1 MDSPSASGQGVP
13 LQFVVIFLDVLND
26 LVGAHGTAALLRRA
40 GHPEWIESPPHPTPA
55 SFASPESV
63 TAIFS
68 SLEDLY
74 GPRGGRGLGRR
85 LGAAVVDRYLKDV
98 GALAGVGDPSFQA
111 LPSRTRARVGL
122 MALGRV
128 VTGLGG
134 FHIDVSATDQAI
146 ALSVPDCPFCV
157 QRSLDAPGCPALV
170 GLVDAA
176 LRLVAPEAGL
186 SSGETACRAT
196 ASPACELTV
205 RLPATDS

>member
-13 LQFVVIFLDVLND
+13 LQFVVIFLEVLDD

-40 GHPEWIESPPHPTPA
+40 GHPEWIESPPHPAPE

-68 SLEDLY
+68 SLEELY

-85 LGAAVVDRYLKDV
+85 LGAAVVDRHLKDL
-98 GALAGVGDPSFQA
+98 GALAGVTNPTFQA

-134 FHIDVSATDQAI
+134 FRLDVSATDQAI
-146 ALSVPDCPFCV
+146 ALSIPDCPFCV
-157 QRSLDAPGCPALV
+157 QRSLDAPGCAALV

-176 LRLVAPEAGL
+176 LRLVAPEVAL
-186 SSGETACRAT
+186 SSQETACRAT
-196 ASPACELTV
+196 GAAACELTV
-205 RLPATDS
+205 RLPATAS